1 MTYEEALLIVNELRG
16 RFESGFSTSDKEVI
30 ETLYREALRKEFKRT
45 NCQDCY
51 RDALIEVYN
60 YLKTEKKMKA
70 KCLYVLLAG
79 VIIQDFANGKVYT
92 NANLTDEVA
101 EGYLKRFPKQ
111 IKMFQ
116 SYPEDWETRCGSA
129 TELLN
134 EGLISEI
141 AERMSEGAT
150 KKQLREDYKGYQ
162 LGEKKLTNK
171 QVEAYLK
178 AASDVVAV
186 AKSGNEEDQDVENT
200 ETE

>member
-116 SYPEDWETRCGSA
+116 SYPEDWETCCGSA

-178 AASDVVAV
+178 AASNVVAV

>member
-16 RFESGFSTSDKEVI
+16 RFESGFSTSDKEAI
-30 ETLYREALRKEFKRT
+30 ETLYQEVLRKEFKRT

-129 TELLN
+129 TEFLN

-141 AERMSEGAT
+141 AERMSEGVT

-186 AKSGNEEDQDVENT
+186 AKSGENQDVENT